1 MWFLFF
7 LSLLILPS
15 YQIEPSKIIIVYF
28 SRPGENYKVG
38 VVEVGNTKMVASYIK
53 QLYNFDDFEII
64 PETPYPESYNETLS
78 MAKEERNLGTRPN
91 LSTYLTDISA
101 YDVILLG
108 YPIWLQRLPNIVM
121 TQLELLNFEGKK
133 IYPFMTHEGSEAGM
147 SIDLIRKSAPQAKI
161 GKEFIL
167 RGTEARNETS
177 HESIKNWV
185 DKILQENQGEG
196 SYIKTSIFILL
207 LILLMF

>member
-15 YQIEPSKIIIVYF
+15 YQIEPSKIIILYF
-28 SRPGENYKVG
+28 SRPGENARVG
-38 VVEVGNTKMVASYIK
+38 IVEVGNTKMVASYIK

-64 PETPYPESYNETLS
+64 PETPYPESYDETYT
-78 MAKEERNLGTRPN
+78 MAEEERNLDIRPN
-91 LSTYLTDISA
+91 LTAYINDISA

-108 YPIWLQRLPNIVM
+108 YPIWLTRLPNIVM

-133 IYPFMTHEGSEAGM
+133 IYPFITHEGSGKGM
-147 SIDLIRKSAPQAKI
+147 SIDLIRKSAPKAKI
-161 GKEFIL
+161 GTEFIL

-177 HESIKNWV
+177 HESIKKWV
-185 DKILQENQGEG
+185 DKILQEEGEG

-207 LILLMF
+207 LILLIF